1 MRVNDLSSL
10 FAWFIANTSIVKN
23 PRGLSGPVIAS
34 LAELTKTLIFGLEKC
49 FQCDPIADDTFPLVQ
64 PEVYSLWVESE

>member
-10 FAWFIANTSIVKN
+10 YTWFITNTGIIKN
-23 PRGLSGPVIAS
+23 PRGLSGPVIDN
-34 LAELTKTLIFGLEKC
+34 LAGLTRTLIFSLEKC